1 MLSEGTL
8 VSHMP
13 SPKNKSRMHEQF
25 MHPAFVL
32 KVKIGYFLAA
42 VFFAAFLA
50 AGFYSVAGF
59 FAAAFLTG
67 AFLAGF
73 SSTTT
78 NSSRFSMS
86 VRRDVTSFFREL
98 ISSA

>member
-42 VFFAAFLA
+42 VFFCCFLGGWFLFSC
-50 AGFYSVAGF
+50 GFLCRCLFDGS
-59 FAAAFLTG
+59 FLG
-67 AFLAGF
+67 RFLF
-73 SSTTT
+73 YHY
-78 NSSRFSMS
+78 
-86 VRRDVTSFFREL
+86 
-98 ISSA
+98 